1 MASYSH
7 SMAGQTWRFDSLRE
21 LMAKATPARSGD
33 YLAGVAAGSDAERA
47 AAQMTLANVPLKTF
61 LQEALIPYESDEVT
75 RLIIDTHDAQA
86 FAPVSHLTVGGFR
99 DWLLC
104 DDADEASLTALAPG
118 LTPEMVAAVSK
129 IMRIQDL
136 VLVAQKTRVVTRFR
150 NTQGLRG
157 RMSTRL
163 QPNHPTDDPAG
174 IAASVVDGLLYG
186 NGDAMIGINP
196 ATDSMSAVCTLLEML
211 DAVIQRYE
219 IPTQSCVLTHV
230 TSSIAAIER
239 GAPLDLVF
247 QSIAGTEAANAS
259 FGVSLKVLQE
269 GYEAGLSLKRGTLGN
284 NLMYFETGQGSAL
297 SANANHGVDQ
307 QTCETRAYA
316 VARHFN
322 PFLVNTVVG
331 FIGPEYLS
339 TGGHVLFAHYQQ
351 GMTDYLAIAL
361 LHHSEGVAVTDA
373 LDVTPA
379 KHLDLG
385 QLHLAARINISEWQ
399 NNKQS
404 KQYISFI
411 KGKNGKKVSDYFRD
425 FIGCQEGVDGPGETR
440 TLLKAFSDF
449 VESEDLPEEQAREKT
464 KTLVGYASGQAK
476 LGEPITL
483 EELSGLIDEERPK
496 AFYEHIRNKDYGMAP
511 EFPADKRTLSQFQRF
526 TGRAEGLSISFE
538 AHLLGSKIEYDEGR
552 DMLIIRQLPTQLK
565 DQLKRRQD

>member
-1 MASYSH
+1 MPIRHCIVHLIDKKPDGSPAVLHARDSELATSQAMENLLADLNESYNAKQGKAWGLFHEESGAYPFSGWLKAYLDGEQDFTAFSRQAVEH
-7 SMAGQTWRFDSLRE
+7 LQK
-21 LMAKATPARSGD
+21 LM
-33 YLAGVAAGSDAERA
+33 E
-47 AAQMTLANVPLKTF
+47 
-61 LQEALIPYESDEVT
+61 ES
-75 RLIIDTHDAQA
+75 
-86 FAPVSHLTVGGFR
+86 
-99 DWLLC
+99 
-104 DDADEASLTALAPG
+104 
-118 LTPEMVAAVSK
+118 
-129 IMRIQDL
+129 
-136 VLVAQKTRVVTRFR
+136 
-150 NTQGLRG
+150 N
-157 RMSTRL
+157 
-163 QPNHPTDDPAG
+163 
-174 IAASVVDGLLYG
+174 
-186 NGDAMIGINP
+186 
-196 ATDSMSAVCTLLEML
+196 
-211 DAVIQRYE
+211 
-219 IPTQSCVLTHV
+219 
-230 TSSIAAIER
+230 
-239 GAPLDLVF
+239 
-247 QSIAGTEAANAS
+247 
-259 FGVSLKVLQE
+259 
-269 GYEAGLSLKRGTLGN
+269 
-284 NLMYFETGQGSAL
+284 
-297 SANANHGVDQ
+297 
-307 QTCETRAYA
+307 
-316 VARHFN
+316 
-322 PFLVNTVVG
+322 
-331 FIGPEYLS
+331 LS
-339 TGGHVLFAHYQQ
+339 TGGHVLLAHYQQ

-440 TLLKAFSDF
+440 TLLKAFSDY

-476 LGEPITL
+476 MGEPITL

-538 AHLLGSKIEYDEGR
+538 AHLLGSKVEYDEGR

>member
-1 MASYSH
+1 MPIRHCIVHLIDKKPDGSPAVLHARDSELATSQAMENLLADLNESYNAKQGKAWGLFHEESGAYPFSGWLKAYLDGEQDFTAFSRQAVEH
-7 SMAGQTWRFDSLRE
+7 LQK
-21 LMAKATPARSGD
+21 LM
-33 YLAGVAAGSDAERA
+33 E
-47 AAQMTLANVPLKTF
+47 
-61 LQEALIPYESDEVT
+61 ES
-75 RLIIDTHDAQA
+75 
-86 FAPVSHLTVGGFR
+86 
-99 DWLLC
+99 
-104 DDADEASLTALAPG
+104 
-118 LTPEMVAAVSK
+118 
-129 IMRIQDL
+129 
-136 VLVAQKTRVVTRFR
+136 
-150 NTQGLRG
+150 N
-157 RMSTRL
+157 
-163 QPNHPTDDPAG
+163 
-174 IAASVVDGLLYG
+174 
-186 NGDAMIGINP
+186 
-196 ATDSMSAVCTLLEML
+196 
-211 DAVIQRYE
+211 
-219 IPTQSCVLTHV
+219 
-230 TSSIAAIER
+230 
-239 GAPLDLVF
+239 
-247 QSIAGTEAANAS
+247 
-259 FGVSLKVLQE
+259 
-269 GYEAGLSLKRGTLGN
+269 
-284 NLMYFETGQGSAL
+284 
-297 SANANHGVDQ
+297 
-307 QTCETRAYA
+307 
-316 VARHFN
+316 
-322 PFLVNTVVG
+322 
-331 FIGPEYLS
+331 LS

-385 QLHLAARINISEWQ
+385 QLHLATRINISEWQ

>member
-1 MASYSH
+1 MPIRHCIVHLIDKKPDGSPAVLHARDSELATSQAMENLLADLNESYNAKQGKAWGLFHEESGAYPFSGWLKAYLDGEQDFTAFSRQAVEH
-7 SMAGQTWRFDSLRE
+7 LQK
-21 LMAKATPARSGD
+21 LM
-33 YLAGVAAGSDAERA
+33 E
-47 AAQMTLANVPLKTF
+47 
-61 LQEALIPYESDEVT
+61 ES
-75 RLIIDTHDAQA
+75 
-86 FAPVSHLTVGGFR
+86 
-99 DWLLC
+99 
-104 DDADEASLTALAPG
+104 
-118 LTPEMVAAVSK
+118 
-129 IMRIQDL
+129 
-136 VLVAQKTRVVTRFR
+136 
-150 NTQGLRG
+150 N
-157 RMSTRL
+157 
-163 QPNHPTDDPAG
+163 
-174 IAASVVDGLLYG
+174 
-186 NGDAMIGINP
+186 
-196 ATDSMSAVCTLLEML
+196 
-211 DAVIQRYE
+211 
-219 IPTQSCVLTHV
+219 
-230 TSSIAAIER
+230 
-239 GAPLDLVF
+239 
-247 QSIAGTEAANAS
+247 
-259 FGVSLKVLQE
+259 
-269 GYEAGLSLKRGTLGN
+269 
-284 NLMYFETGQGSAL
+284 
-297 SANANHGVDQ
+297 
-307 QTCETRAYA
+307 
-316 VARHFN
+316 
-322 PFLVNTVVG
+322 
-331 FIGPEYLS
+331 LS
-339 TGGHVLFAHYQQ
+339 TGGHVLLAHYQQ

-476 LGEPITL
+476 MGEPITL

-538 AHLLGSKIEYDEGR
+538 AHLLGSKVEYDEGR

>member
-1 MASYSH
+1 MPIRHCIVHLIDKKPDGSPAVLHARDSELATSQAMENLLADLNESYNAKQGKAWGLFHEESGAYPF
-7 SMAGQTWRFDSLRE
+7 SGWLKAYLDGEQNFTAFSRQAVEQLQK
-21 LMAKATPARSGD
+21 LM
-33 YLAGVAAGSDAERA
+33 E
-47 AAQMTLANVPLKTF
+47 
-61 LQEALIPYESDEVT
+61 ES
-75 RLIIDTHDAQA
+75 
-86 FAPVSHLTVGGFR
+86 
-99 DWLLC
+99 
-104 DDADEASLTALAPG
+104 
-118 LTPEMVAAVSK
+118 
-129 IMRIQDL
+129 
-136 VLVAQKTRVVTRFR
+136 
-150 NTQGLRG
+150 N
-157 RMSTRL
+157 
-163 QPNHPTDDPAG
+163 
-174 IAASVVDGLLYG
+174 
-186 NGDAMIGINP
+186 
-196 ATDSMSAVCTLLEML
+196 
-211 DAVIQRYE
+211 
-219 IPTQSCVLTHV
+219 
-230 TSSIAAIER
+230 
-239 GAPLDLVF
+239 
-247 QSIAGTEAANAS
+247 
-259 FGVSLKVLQE
+259 
-269 GYEAGLSLKRGTLGN
+269 
-284 NLMYFETGQGSAL
+284 
-297 SANANHGVDQ
+297 
-307 QTCETRAYA
+307 
-316 VARHFN
+316 
-322 PFLVNTVVG
+322 
-331 FIGPEYLS
+331 LS

-464 KTLVGYASGQAK
+464 KTLVGYATSQAK

-483 EELSGLIDEERPK
+483 DELSGLIDEDRPR

-511 EFPADKRTLSQFQRF
+511 EFPADKRTLNQFQRF

-538 AHLLGSKIEYDEGR
+538 AHLLGSKVEYDEGR